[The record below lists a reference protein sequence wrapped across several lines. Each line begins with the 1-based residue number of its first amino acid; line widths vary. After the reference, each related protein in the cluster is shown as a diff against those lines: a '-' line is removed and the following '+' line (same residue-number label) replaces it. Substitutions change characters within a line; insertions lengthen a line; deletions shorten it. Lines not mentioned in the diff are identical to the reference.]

1 MRFLFSR
8 SSQQLVFQLIFD
20 MKKGRLIFPLLLFFG
35 CIEENPAVYDEKLV
49 VYASLTAGFPM
60 GVLGDTCTVSLSAD
74 IAEEK
79 DPQSL
84 LVSDAFVTI
93 QAVGEAERDTLFP
106 VPGFP
111 GRYLPR
117 PSVIFEPGKT
127 YRLEVNWG
135 KYTVY
140 GETTVPEK
148 IEFFSP
154 SGETYICGGEE
165 RVVDVINTDNFD
177 ITWLQQVESF
187 EEVLQK
193 IDFTKISTA
202 IYKNERCYVGSFASF
217 PLFFLNFNSE
227 DYNTIQ
233 VSSFALEGGKRG
245 LEPFSE
251 NSSSDYF
258 DYNRNGIRDS
268 TFVNLIYDTT
278 LLYQLWKD
286 DYLRLENGDPY
297 RINPFQW
304 QVVESPVPM
313 SWLFF
318 NYYGLHLITLSA
330 TDEAYYNYYSGDPV
344 AQNQFLL
351 PQGNIVD
358 GYGLFFSRASR
369 GFLVNIARDS
379 TSRF

>member
-1 MRFLFSR
+1 MKFLFSL
-8 SSQQLVFQLIFD
+8 SSQPLVFPLIYD
-20 MKKGRLIFPLLLFFG
+20 MKKGRLIFPILLFFG
-35 CIEENPAVYDEKLV
+35 CIEEDPAVYDEKLV

-106 VPGFP
+106 VPGSP

-154 SGETYICGGEE
+154 MGETYICDGDE
-165 RVVDVINTDNFD
+165 RVVDVVNTDNFD
-177 ITWLQQVESF
+177 ITWLRQADSF
-187 EEVLQK
+187 EEVFSK
-193 IDFTKISTA
+193 IDITKISTA
-202 IYKNERCYVGSFASF
+202 IYKDERCYVGSFASF

-227 DYNTIQ
+227 NYNTVL
-233 VSSFALEGGKRG
+233 VSSLALQAEERG
-245 LEPFSE
+245 LEPYLDS
-251 NSSSDYF
+251 NSSDFF
-258 DYNRNGIRDS
+258 DYNRNGVRDS

-278 LLYQLWKD
+278 FLYRIWKE

-297 RINPFQW
+297 RINPFMW

-318 NYYGLHLITLSA
+318 NYYGMHLITLSA

-344 AQNQFLL
+344 EQNQFLL
-351 PQGNIVD
+351 PEGNIVD
-358 GYGLFFSRASR
+358 GYGLLFSRASR
-369 GFLVNIARDS
+369 
-379 TSRF
+379 

>member
-1 MRFLFSR
+1 MIS
-8 SSQQLVFQLIFD
+8 D
-20 MKKGRLIFPLLLFFG
+20 MKKGLIIIPFLLFFS
-35 CIEENPAVYDEKLV
+35 CIEDDPAVYDEKLV
-49 VYASLTAGFPM
+49 VFSSLTAGFPM

-84 LVSDAFVTI
+84 FVSDAFVTI

-106 VPGFP
+106 VPDSP
-111 GRYLPR
+111 GRYLSR
-117 PSVIFEPGKT
+117 SSVIFEPGKT
-127 YRLEVNWG
+127 YRLETSWQN
-135 KYTVY
+135 YTVY

-154 SGETYICGGEE
+154 SGETYICDGEE

-202 IYKNERCYVGSFASF
+202 IYKNERCYVGNFASF

-233 VSSFALEGGKRG
+233 VSSFALEGGKRD

-251 NSSSDYF
+251 NSSIDYF

>member
-1 MRFLFSR
+1 MIS
-8 SSQQLVFQLIFD
+8 D
-20 MKKGRLIFPLLLFFG
+20 MKKGLSIFPFLLFFS
-35 CIEENPAVYDEKLV
+35 CIEDDPAVYDEKLV
-49 VYASLTAGFPM
+49 VFSSLTAGFPM

-84 LVSDAFVTI
+84 FVSDAFVTI

-106 VPGFP
+106 VPGSP

-251 NSSSDYF
+251 NSSSDFF